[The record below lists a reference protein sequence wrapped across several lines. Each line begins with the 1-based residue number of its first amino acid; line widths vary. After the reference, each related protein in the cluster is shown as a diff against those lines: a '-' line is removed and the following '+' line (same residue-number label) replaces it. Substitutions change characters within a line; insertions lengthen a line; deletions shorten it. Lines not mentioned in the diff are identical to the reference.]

1 MKIPINLATN
11 PFINYRRFVLTASV
25 LAVTAVALTTVV
37 WMESVNTWRD
47 RTTARTRLR
56 ELSARHA
63 ELVREQLGL
72 ERELETPATQALLA
86 RTQFLN
92 QLIQQKGLSW
102 LGLFFDLQE
111 QLPNRVR
118 VISLSPSLR
127 DDGSLQID
135 FRVAGESAPAIIS
148 FLQALERDP
157 SFREVVPVSQR
168 REPGSSDA
176 VMSAQVSAVYV
187 QERNP

>member
-11 PFINYRRFVLTASV
+11 PFINYRRFVLTSSV
-25 LAVTAVALTTVV
+25 LAVITLALTTIVGV
-37 WMESVNTWRD
+37 ESANTWRD
-47 RTTARTRLR
+47 RTTARARLR
-56 ELSARHA
+56 ELNARHA
-63 ELVREQLGL
+63 ELAREQQRL
-72 ERELETPATQALLA
+72 ERELETPSTQALLA

-111 QLPNRVR
+111 QLPSRVR

-148 FLQALERDP
+148 FLQALEQDP
-157 SFREVVPVSQR
+157 GFREVAPVSQR
-168 REPGSSDA
+168 REASSSDA
-176 VMSAQVSAVYV
+176 AMSAQVTAVYV